1 MDFAQPAADQEPI
14 HYDTPR
20 IVKRETN
27 LDTSAETDSLYTEV
41 ILNDTG
47 AYANV
52 DLMSHFLDKVQSD
65 GHELMG
71 FNGHDRM

>member
-1 MDFAQPAADQEPI
+1 MISDEFLNFPFIHSMDNAQPAADQKCI

-20 IVKRETN
+20 VVKRETN
-27 LDTSAETDSLYTEV
+27 LDTSVDTDSLYTEV

-52 DLMSHFLDKVQSD
+52 DLMTYFLDKVV
-65 GHELMG
+65 
-71 FNGHDRM
+71 